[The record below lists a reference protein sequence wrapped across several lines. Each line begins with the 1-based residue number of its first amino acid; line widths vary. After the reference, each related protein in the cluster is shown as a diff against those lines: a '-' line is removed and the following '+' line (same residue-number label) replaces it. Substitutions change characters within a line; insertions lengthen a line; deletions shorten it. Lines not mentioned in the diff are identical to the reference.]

1 MQKQQISY
9 RTETQSPFTTRQKKS
24 PNKVSPIRG
33 KNAVISNSLGISI
46 PEKDTKIKIQQAF
59 DI

>member
-33 KNAVISNSLGISI
+33 KNAIISNSLGISI
-46 PEKDTKIKIQQAF
+46 PEKDTKIKR
-59 DI
+59 